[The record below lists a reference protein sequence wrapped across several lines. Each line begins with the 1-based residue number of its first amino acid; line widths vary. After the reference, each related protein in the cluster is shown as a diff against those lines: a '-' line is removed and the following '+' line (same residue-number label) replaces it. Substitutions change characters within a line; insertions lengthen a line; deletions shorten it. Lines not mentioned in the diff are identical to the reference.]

1 MVNQP
6 YRLSSTG
13 KKIFFQNRAKPG
25 DLRFVDINGDT
36 VFSSDN
42 RDKTI
47 IGDPNPKFTF
57 GFSINLEY
65 KGFDMNC
72 FFQGSY
78 GNDIFNMA
86 KRGKYNPSG
95 NENWIVDALDAYR
108 APVYDESGNMIDPGN
123 TTSNQF
129 RLEGTDNYKYS
140 DWYIED
146 GSYIRLKSLQL
157 GYTLPETISGK
168 FGVELL
174 RIYVGGRNLL
184 TLTRYTGL
192 DPEIG
197 GNDPTYFGI
206 DNGVYPQA
214 KMYNIG
220 LNMSF

>member
-1 MVNQP
+1 M
-6 YRLSSTG
+6 
-13 KKIFFQNRAKPG
+13 
-25 DLRFVDINGDT
+25 RFVDINGDT
-36 VFSSDN
+36 IFSSDN

-78 GNDIFNMA
+78 GNDIFNWA

-129 RLEGTDNYKYS
+129 RLAGTDNYKYS

-146 GSYIRLKSLQL
+146 GSYLRLKSLQL
-157 GYTLPETISGK
+157 GYTLPETISRK

-174 RIYVGGRNLL
+174 RVYVGGRNLL
-184 TLTRYTGL
+184 TLTKYTGL

-197 GNDPTYFGI
+197 GNDPTLFGI
-206 DNGVYPQA
+206 DYGVYPQA
-214 KMYNIG
+214 KMYSIG